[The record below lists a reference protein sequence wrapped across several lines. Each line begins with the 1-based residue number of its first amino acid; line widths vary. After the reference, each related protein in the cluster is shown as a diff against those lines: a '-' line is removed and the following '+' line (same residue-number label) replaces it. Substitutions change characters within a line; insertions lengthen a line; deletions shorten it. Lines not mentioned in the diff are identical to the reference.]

1 MTPGN
6 PRGRAPADQ
15 RQALYVATVADDHAS
30 QRPAQ
35 NRRPDGLGLD
45 LDLHKLVAFPPAKR
59 EPRSNAGMDCGTRGG
74 LGTSCESWPRDSKI
88 ALEQLGPLKPLPALE
103 ALSTT

>member
-45 LDLHKLVAFPPAKR
+45 LQRSENRDPMRGWTVALGVVWAPHANRGHVIAKS
-59 EPRSNAGMDCGTRGG
+59 PSNSLDH
-74 LGTSCESWPRDSKI
+74 
-88 ALEQLGPLKPLPALE
+88 
-103 ALSTT
+103 